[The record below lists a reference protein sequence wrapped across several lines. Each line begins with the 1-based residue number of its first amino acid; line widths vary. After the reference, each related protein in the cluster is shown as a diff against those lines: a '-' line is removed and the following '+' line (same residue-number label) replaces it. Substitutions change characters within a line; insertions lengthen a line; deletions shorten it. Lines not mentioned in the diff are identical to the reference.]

1 MALPA
6 ALSLPAT
13 PVMLGANAD
22 AKQEYFD
29 ALQRTL
35 DALDARANRGPNW
48 FQLAGAL
55 LDPGR
60 TGNVGEALGRASTIL
75 GEQQQRQA
83 DMQIPIAQAR
93 AQLAGQKYET
103 ENQAKAISLLAQTL
117 GTTPDKVETRLASGN
132 ISPPELNRLAQI
144 FPTIAQLSPKVGEIV
159 KGVFGM
165 QKDIGAATL
174 ARQQFELDS
183 DKFAAEQRQ
192 RLIAN
197 AAADRTAGMSQAELI
212 AKWGTDVLALLPGGG
227 MPITGPRPGGTP
239 TPAAGPTP
247 ATGTMPTP
255 AAGPTPATGTMPA
268 PATGTMPAPATGPAA
283 VPMPATGPAAVPTP
297 AGMPAAGPTPA
308 AAAVPT
314 PAAGPAAGPTPAAA
328 AVPTPAA
335 GILGAPAGQG
345 AALFAQNPN
354 AGELYKQYSEYAKTA
369 LSVDPTSR
377 EGQVATLRMLETANQ
392 LHGMGVPVPRDPS
405 TIRELLSRQGQQA
418 APVAVPAAPVS
429 PVSPAAPTLP
439 ASQVTASSDLQAL
452 PLAARADAAKRR
464 LEESDKPFNEKRT
477 EILTYTPQ
485 LLEGSNTNLRQL
497 DRIAREKPQIFALMQ
512 QQGLLSGLMTLA
524 QEGAQLTA
532 GTFNARLGLPV
543 QQFLE
548 KTKLPPQDQQAVRDV
563 ARILGAEFL
572 SNVRANKGLLGI
584 NPTDNDARL
593 LQAPMVNVQD
603 SAKAVQLWSRQQILL
618 NKQREA
624 LYGAMSEYSDK
635 TGATA
640 SPRQFFAPGSVY
652 EKINKDYARFR
663 MQLYNQFYPTR

>member
-6 ALSLPAT
+6 ALSLPKT
-13 PVMLGANAD
+13 PVMLGADAD
-22 AKQEYFD
+22 AKEEYFD
-29 ALQRTL
+29 ALQKTL

-117 GTTPDKVETRLASGN
+117 GTTPDKVEDRLASGN
-132 ISPPELNRLAQI
+132 VSPPELNRLAQI

-165 QKDIGAATL
+165 QKDIGTAAL

-212 AKWGTDVLALLPGGG
+212 AKYGPDVLALLPGGG

-247 ATGTMPTP
+247 AP
-255 AAGPTPATGTMPA
+255 AGVPAPATGTMPA

-369 LSVDPTSR
+369 LSADPTSR

>member
-117 GTTPDKVETRLASGN
+117 GTTPDKVEDRLASGN
-132 ISPPELNRLAQI
+132 VSPPELNRLAQI

-212 AKWGTDVLALLPGGG
+212 AKYGPDVLALLPGGG

-247 ATGTMPTP
+247 AP
-255 AAGPTPATGTMPA
+255 AGVPAPATGTMPA

-392 LHGMGVPVPRDPS
+392 LHGMGIPVPRDPS

>member
-165 QKDIGAATL
+165 QKDIGTAAL

-197 AAADRTAGMSQAELI
+197 AAADRAAGMSQAELI

-247 ATGTMPTP
+247 AP
-255 AAGPTPATGTMPA
+255 AGVPAPATGTMPA

-314 PAAGPAAGPTPAAA
+314 PAAG
-328 AVPTPAA
+328 
-335 GILGAPAGQG
+335 ILGAPAGQG

-369 LSVDPTSR
+369 LSADPTSR

-418 APVAVPAAPVS
+418 APVAVPAV
-429 PVSPAAPTLP
+429 PAASTLP
-439 ASQVTASSDLQAL
+439 APQPVASQVTTQSDLQAL
-452 PLAARADAAKRR
+452 PLAARVDAAKRR

>member
-6 ALSLPAT
+6 ALSLPKT
-13 PVMLGANAD
+13 PVMLGADAD
-22 AKQEYFD
+22 AKEEYFD
-29 ALQRTL
+29 ALQKTL

-60 TGNVGEALGRASTIL
+60 TGNVGEALGRASTML

-117 GTTPDKVETRLASGN
+117 GTTPDKVEDRLASGN
-132 ISPPELNRLAQI
+132 VSPPELNRLAQI

-165 QKDIGAATL
+165 QKDIGTAAL

-212 AKWGTDVLALLPGGG
+212 AKYGPDVLALLPGGG

-247 ATGTMPTP
+247 AP
-255 AAGPTPATGTMPA
+255 AGVPAPATGTMPA

-392 LHGMGVPVPRDPS
+392 LHGMGIPVPRDPS

>member
-6 ALSLPAT
+6 ALSLPKT
-13 PVMLGANAD
+13 PVMLGADAD
-22 AKQEYFD
+22 AKEEYFD
-29 ALQRTL
+29 ALQKTL

-60 TGNVGEALGRASTIL
+60 TGNVGEALGRASTML

-117 GTTPDKVETRLASGN
+117 GTTPDKVEDRLASGN
-132 ISPPELNRLAQI
+132 VSPPELNRLAQI

-212 AKWGTDVLALLPGGG
+212 AKYGPDVLALLPGGG

-247 ATGTMPTP
+247 AP
-255 AAGPTPATGTMPA
+255 AGVPAPATGTMPA

-297 AGMPAAGPTPA
+297 AGM
-308 AAAVPT
+308 
-314 PAAGPAAGPTPAAA
+314 PAAGPTPAAA

-392 LHGMGVPVPRDPS
+392 LHGMGIPVPRDPS